1 MEHMDAAVP
10 IFQRRVGPL
19 GLDVPPAGEAE
30 FDHLVEEYRTQLGAG
45 QGPVHINC
53 MIGMAE
59 CRAAILAA
67 RELGYGP
74 LWVSWSCNEEGES
87 ATRVH
92 MLAAL
97 FVAEGMG
104 AAAFGL
110 NCPKE
115 LALEQL
121 EELSRYASVPLF
133 YVVDGDVVTYPYVVQ
148 EKDPDVIP
156 CATGTSPCFV
166 TRTVDVGEELECTPK
181 LLEDIIEAEDDPVGA
196 VKISILEQD
205 DVDIFAEHQY
215 AVNKALCLWSDV
227 PQLLEQALRYYQGRA
242 FYDGTGDL
250 DQQELKVLSNRYGLI
265 VL

>member
-30 FDHLVEEYRTQLGAG
+30 FDHLVEEYRAQLGAG

-121 EELSRYASVPLF
+121 GVPGSACTIYEDSPGACEAAKTAGLTVVGVYDRFYAAHEEKMRRLCDC
-133 YVVDGDVVTYPYVVQ
+133 YVYSFT
-148 EKDPDVIP
+148 
-156 CATGTSPCFV
+156 
-166 TRTVDVGEELECTPK
+166 EL
-181 LLEDIIEAEDDPVGA
+181 LA
-196 VKISILEQD
+196 
-205 DVDIFAEHQY
+205 
-215 AVNKALCLWSDV
+215 
-227 PQLLEQALRYYQGRA
+227 
-242 FYDGTGDL
+242 
-250 DQQELKVLSNRYGLI
+250 
-265 VL
+265 